1 MTKKVKVV
9 LPAYNE
15 ELAIGRVLQ
24 AIQETMEEAAL
35 HYSIIVVDDGST
47 DRTSEVVKAFS
58 QTIPVQLVSHQVNR
72 GLAEAIK
79 TGLFTA
85 LEESVD
91 NDVIVTM
98 DSDDSHIA
106 GLILSMVRMI
116 REGNDIV
123 IASRFTKNSHI
134 RGVPFFRQVMSW
146 GVSVL
151 FRLILPIRGVKDFS
165 CGYRAYR
172 AGLLTKAM
180 EEYGDTFINQPGF
193 SCMVDILV
201 KLRRLDPIITEV
213 PLILRYDRKPGASKM
228 NVSKTVRETLL
239 LLFKRRLGIDD

>member
-1 MTKKVKVV
+1 MTNKVKVV

-24 AIQETMEEAAL
+24 AVQEAMEEAAL
-35 HYSIIVVDDGST
+35 HYSVIVVDDGST
-47 DRTSEVVKAFS
+47 DSTSEVVKAFS
-58 QTIPVQLVSHQVNR
+58 QTISLQLVNHQVNR
-72 GLAEAIK
+72 GLAEAVK
-79 TGLFTA
+79 TGLFKA
-85 LEESVD
+85 LEDSVD
-91 NDVIVTM
+91 NDIIVTM
-98 DSDDSHIA
+98 DSDDSHIP

-116 REGNDIV
+116 REGNDVV

-134 RGVPFFRQVMSW
+134 RGVPFLRQVMSW

-172 AGLLTKAM
+172 AGILKKAV
-180 EEYGDTFINQPGF
+180 EEYGGTFLNQPGF